1 MWKAGG
7 AAVILRGQQIDFIVG
22 VVAFNISAHFY
33 LIFIVLNSNGSL
45 LMITDFQIT
54 VRIE

>member
-7 AAVILRGQQIDFIVG
+7 SAVILRGQQIDFIVG

-54 VRIE
+54 VHIE

>member
-7 AAVILRGQQIDFIVG
+7 SAVALCGQQIDFIVG
-22 VVAFNISAHFY
+22 VMAFSISAHFN
-33 LIFIVLNSNGSL
+33 LVFIVFIGSGSL

>member
-7 AAVILRGQQIDFIVG
+7 SAVILRGQQIDFIVG
-22 VVAFNISAHFY
+22 VMAFSISAHFY
-33 LIFIVLNSNGSL
+33 LIFIVFIGSGSL

>member
-7 AAVILRGQQIDFIVG
+7 SAVILRGQQIDFIVG
-22 VVAFNISAHFY
+22 VMAFSISAHFN
-33 LIFIVLNSNGSL
+33 LVFIVFIGSGSL

-54 VRIE
+54 VHIE

>member
-7 AAVILRGQQIDFIVG
+7 SAVALCGQQIDFIVG
-22 VVAFNISAHFY
+22 VVAFSISAHFS
-33 LIFIVLNSNGSL
+33 LVFIVFIGSGSL

>member
-7 AAVILRGQQIDFIVG
+7 SAVALCGQQIDFIVG